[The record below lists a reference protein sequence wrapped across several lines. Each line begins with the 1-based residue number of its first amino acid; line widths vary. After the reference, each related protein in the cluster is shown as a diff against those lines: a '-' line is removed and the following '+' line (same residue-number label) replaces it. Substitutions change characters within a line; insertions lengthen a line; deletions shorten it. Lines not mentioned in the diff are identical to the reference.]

1 MSRCLTIGWD
11 ELFSEARKVGVIR
24 TNHLLYQG
32 KGSQKIIARN
42 VSFWRMDKSFTKN
55 SHQKSHFLWDADG
68 GLAYSKDSLLQYKE
82 PCFFVNLPLILSN
95 LVIYNS
101 LTKVI
106 IHNITVQKALFAIL
120 AIHPHYKAKVWCLS
134 TLTSL

>member
-42 VSFWRMDKSFTKN
+42 VSFWWMDKSFTQN
-55 SHQKSHFLWDADG
+55 SHQKSHFCGMQTGVWLIVRTP
-68 GLAYSKDSLLQYKE
+68 YSNTRSLV
-82 PCFFVNLPLILSN
+82 FFVNLPLILSN

>member
-42 VSFWRMDKSFTKN
+42 VSFWWKVSPKIHIKN
-55 SHQKSHFLWDADG
+55 PIFCGMQTGVWLIVRTPYSNTRSLVFL
-68 GLAYSKDSLLQYKE
+68 
-82 PCFFVNLPLILSN
+82 
-95 LVIYNS
+95 
-101 LTKVI
+101 
-106 IHNITVQKALFAIL
+106 
-120 AIHPHYKAKVWCLS
+120 
-134 TLTSL
+134 

>member
-42 VSFWRMDKSFTKN
+42 VSFWWMDKSFTQN
-55 SHQKSHFLWDADG
+55 SHQKFHFLWDVDG
-68 GLAYSKDSLLQYKE
+68 GLAYSKDSLLFTRSLV
-82 PCFFVNLPLILSN
+82 FFGNLPLILSN
-95 LVIYNS
+95 L
-101 LTKVI
+101 
-106 IHNITVQKALFAIL
+106 
-120 AIHPHYKAKVWCLS
+120 
-134 TLTSL
+134 